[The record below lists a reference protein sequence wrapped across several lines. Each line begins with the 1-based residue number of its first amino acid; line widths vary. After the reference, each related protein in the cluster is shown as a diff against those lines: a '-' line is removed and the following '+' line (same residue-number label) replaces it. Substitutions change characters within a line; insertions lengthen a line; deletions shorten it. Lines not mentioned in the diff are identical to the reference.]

1 MINVEQLTQLA
12 AAGVSAE
19 RLNAL
24 VDAELEAAKNP
35 KPEDKKDPDK
45 KDPDKEDPDKKDPDK
60 KDPDKKDPDKEDP
73 DKKDPDEPDQKDKE
87 INDLKEKVKKLQEEN
102 RRKSGSADATDVFQ
116 KACDDLISKIS
127 SEL

>member
-35 KPEDKKDPDK
+35 KPDDKKEPEDKKDPD
-45 KDPDKEDPDKKDPDK
+45 DKKEPD
-60 KDPDKKDPDKEDP
+60 
-73 DKKDPDEPDQKDKE
+73 DKKDPDEKDPDEKDPDEPDPKDKE

-102 RRKSGSADATDVFQ
+102 RRKSGSADATNEFQ
-116 KACDDLISKIS
+116 KACDDLIAKIS

>member
-35 KPEDKKDPDK
+35 KPDDKKEPDDKKDPD
-45 KDPDKEDPDKKDPDK
+45 DKKEPD
-60 KDPDKKDPDKEDP
+60 
-73 DKKDPDEPDQKDKE
+73 DKKDPDEKDSDEKDPDEPDPKDKE

-102 RRKSGSADATDVFQ
+102 RRKSGSADATDTFQ

>member
-35 KPEDKKDPDK
+35 KPEDKK
-45 KDPDKEDPDKKDPDK
+45 DPDKKDPDK